1 MMNVLFVSFESL
13 PFVKTGGLADVV
25 AALPKALDKEKYNV
39 KTVLPLLKAIK
50 DKYYDKLEYL
60 DHIYINSGVIHEEA
74 NIYRYFHDGLEYLF
88 IENDE
93 DIKNFLAKK
102 PESKTLLSLTDG
114 VHYHTIEAKS
124 EAMLDVI
131 EGALDKKGYLAK

>member
-88 IENDE
+88 IENDTY
-93 DIKNFLAKK
+93 FYR
-102 PESKTLLSLTDG
+102 DG
-114 VHYHTIEAKS
+114 VYGHAD
-124 EAMLDVI
+124 DVTRFVVFNV
-131 EGALDKKGYLAK
+131 